1 MKELR
6 SSIDSRVKIFMFEP
20 QKSLCI
26 YRMAMR
32 LRIPRVGDHMKYSPS
47 GIVKTFS
54 FTKVNIGNNFV
65 TFLQYL
71 YDRFIWTIGL
81 ANFTII
87 SHYCRNNEK

>member
-6 SSIDSRVKIFMFEP
+6 SSIDSRVKRLGLMFEP

-32 LRIPRVGDHMKYSPS
+32 LRIPRVGDHMKYSPFRI

-54 FTKVNIGNNFV
+54 FRKVGP
-65 TFLQYL
+65 
-71 YDRFIWTIGL
+71 
-81 ANFTII
+81 
-87 SHYCRNNEK
+87 